1 MDSLPQV
8 NSTLK
13 TGNSRNPNHQA
24 VGRNGSFW
32 LPPKASGSFESNL
45 QRNMPEVK
53 TQKNVK
59 SPVYSRIP
67 IGKTNPAAREGS
79 DLNPKNTLPKN
90 LNAKNILVKPESKNL
105 GLALA
110 KSNQIKSKNLNI
122 PSNIRRDHPSLKE
135 NLFLQQTASKD
146 LKGCKQ
152 NSLPKSQLLGDR
164 LDPDSEKKDGQAKK
178 QSSGTRNAQL
188 SESMSTPITSS
199 DFRTNLLH
207 STSKGFQSKTKV
219 LKNLTSKAIP
229 PRIAYLSKSDRKV
242 VRFAID
248 LPDGAKLGVRIEK
261 NNSKNLS
268 VSLICSN
275 QATQEIV
282 SFLGRNLFQGA
293 EKVKIGIYNSY
304 QDMDLSNSLAA

>member
-8 NSTLK
+8 NSSLK
-13 TGNSRNPNHQA
+13 TGNSSNPNHQS

-53 TQKNVK
+53 NSKNNK
-59 SPVYSRIP
+59 SPVHTRIP
-67 IGKTNPAAREGS
+67 ASKTNHASTKGS
-79 DLNPKNTLPKN
+79 DLNPKNILPKN
-90 LNAKNILVKPESKNL
+90 LNSKNIVAKPANKNL
-105 GLALA
+105 GSALA
-110 KSNQIKSKNLNI
+110 KSTQIKSKSSNI
-122 PSNIRRDHPSLKE
+122 PANIRRDHPSLKE
-135 NLFLQQTASKD
+135 NLSPHQAAPKD
-146 LKGCKQ
+146 LKGPKQ
-152 NSLPKSQLLGDR
+152 NLFSKSQLLGDR
-164 LDPDSEKKDGQAKK
+164 LDPDSEKKDGGAKK

-188 SESMSTPITSS
+188 CESMSNPITSS
-199 DFRTNLLH
+199 DFGKNLLL
-207 STSKGFQSKTKV
+207 STSNGFQSKTQV

-229 PRIAYLSKSDRKV
+229 PRISYLSKSDRKV

-261 NNSKNLS
+261 NHDKIS
-268 VSLICSN
+268 VSLICPNES
-275 QATQEIV
+275 TQEII
-282 SFLGRNLFQGA
+282 SFLGKDLFQGA